1 MVQVIFLIGA
11 LTLVVA
17 TMLET
22 QFLFAKVAIRRTAE
36 SYLSAANGVAT
47 ASMLRQLAGE
57 VLANGPGTALSVA
70 PLPSQCIATSACTFE
85 ISATYTVTG
94 STLAGSGSDVAANV
108 QTDVLAQETRASIVM
123 TVNVTDGQGA
133 PLVTRAQLLTVRTF
147 AAPPYAAVSGAA
159 DAAAVTALAADG
171 DTGGCDPG
179 NPSSC
184 DPNASTVDDTRIFAA
199 RVCQS
204 DGNGGTCPNGDESYP
219 LGFENAFADSAW
231 QNGNVAPPGWA
242 R

>member
-1 MVQVIFLIGA
+1 MVQVLFLVGA

-36 SYLSAANGVAT
+36 SYLTAAGGVAT
-47 ASMLRQLAGE
+47 AAMLRQLAGE
-57 VLANGPGTALSVA
+57 VLANGPGSALTVA
-70 PLPSQCIATSACTFE
+70 PLPAQCIATNACTFE
-85 ISATYTVTG
+85 ISASYAVTG
-94 STLAGSGSDVAANV
+94 STLAGGGTDVAANL
-108 QTDVLAQETRASIVM
+108 QTDVLAQEARTSIVM
-123 TVNVTDGQGA
+123 TVTITDGQGS
-133 PLVTRAQLLTVRTF
+133 PLVSRAQLLTVRTF
-147 AAPPYAAVSGAA
+147 AAPPYAAVSGVA

-171 DTGGCDPG
+171 DTAGCDPLA
-179 NPSSC
+179 PASC
-184 DPNASTVDDTRIFAA
+184 DPNATAVDDTRISVA

-204 DGNGGTCPNGDESYP
+204 DGNGGTCPGGDDSYP
-219 LGFENAFADSAW
+219 LDFENAFTNASW